1 MEKFQMNLS
10 QKMQTERLTQMLL
23 LLELPRDTF
32 LLNPVIAPFRSRRGK
47 RGRK

>member
-1 MEKFQMNLS
+1 MAPP
-10 QKMQTERLTQMLL
+10 QMLSPERVAEFIVY